1 MSTAARIDELR
12 NKFEEN
18 PRRYFASLANELR
31 RAGSLSEAIALSRA
45 FLLEQ
50 PDHMSGHIVFGEVL
64 YAVGD
69 LSEARSV
76 FEQALALDPEN
87 QKALRHL
94 GDIAKR
100 GGDTAGA
107 RRWYERVLE
116 ADPWNDGIAAQ
127 LATLARP
134 ENVAPVVPGPSAL
147 RAAAG
152 VGEAGANEAGAN
164 EAGANEA
171 SAMAYQAPAPE
182 LLDLDAIEAAGENGR
197 DDLPKPVAAPSAEQS
212 ADEVDDDPF
221 GFAGEGSDLV
231 PDLDSDAG
239 AEVLPFAW
247 GLIAPEWS
255 DTSELLARVS
265 VPGSVTPA
273 FVATLSSDAV
283 AAFGVEPGEV
293 LPTAA
298 IEPDG
303 AFAFEITTDL
313 EPSRWALAEPAVK
326 PGGNVGGEP
335 VADIEDIVEPS
346 LDAAES
352 APEPDS
358 VEASVADAMQQEQ
371 HPAFVTETMGE
382 LLVSQGFTA
391 RAISVYTALVGR
403 RPHDLALTSRLAE
416 LVERLAEESAR
427 VAGAVPT
434 PAVSRR
440 VAPLFSP
447 PSTATSMS
455 SPGFEESTFEEGPIA
470 RLTARERFAE
480 LAARRVPQR
489 THPRA
494 SVAVDTSAD
503 SLASLFG
510 GGASVSESAAARA
523 LADAFGSSDGT
534 SHSGGDQPVEHTVLR
549 GAPRFP
555 IPTSSAMPVVAA
567 SVSAGTGE
575 PSAVDRFVA
584 GPATRQVPHHPPAE
598 LLVNSSRPSVS
609 ATVRSGPSHAV
620 APHTESDDLARF
632 SGWLRGLGKT

>member
-18 PRRYFASLANELR
+18 PRRYFASLASELR

-69 LSEARSV
+69 LSGARAV

-87 QKALRHL
+87 EKALGHL

-100 GGDTAGA
+100 EGDTDGA
-107 RRWYERVLE
+107 RRWYERVLK

-127 LATLARP
+127 LATLVRP

-147 RAAAG
+147 RAASG
-152 VGEAGANEAGAN
+152 VGEAGANEA
-164 EAGANEA
+164 
-171 SAMAYQAPAPE
+171 SATAYQAPAPE
-182 LLDLDAIEAAGENGR
+182 LLDLDAIEAAGEDGC

-231 PDLDSDAG
+231 PDLDSDDG
-239 AEVLPFAW
+239 AEALPFEW

-303 AFAFEITTDL
+303 AFAFEITTDV
-313 EPSRWALAEPAVK
+313 EPSRWALAESAVK

-346 LDAAES
+346 IDAAEA
-352 APEPDS
+352 APEPDL
-358 VEASVADAMQQEQ
+358 VEASVADAMQQEH

-391 RAISVYTALVGR
+391 RAITVYTALVAR
-403 RPHDLALTSRLAE
+403 RPHDLVLTSRLAE

-455 SPGFEESTFEEGPIA
+455 SPRIEESTFEEGPIA

-480 LAARRVPQR
+480 LAARRVHKT

-494 SVAVDTSAD
+494 SVAADTSAD

-510 GGASVSESAAARA
+510 AGASVSARAAARA
-523 LADAFGSSDGT
+523 LADAFGSSDGA
-534 SHSGGDQPVEHTVLR
+534 SHFGGDQPVEHTVLR
-549 GAPRFP
+549 GATRFP
-555 IPTSSAMPVVAA
+555 ILTSSAMPVAAA

-575 PSAVDRFVA
+575 PYAVDPFVA
-584 GPATRQVPHHPPAE
+584 DPAARQVPHHPPAE
-598 LLVNSSRPSVS
+598 LLVNSSGSSVS

-620 APHTESDDLARF
+620 APHTGSDDLARF
-632 SGWLRGLGKT
+632 SGWLKGLGNT